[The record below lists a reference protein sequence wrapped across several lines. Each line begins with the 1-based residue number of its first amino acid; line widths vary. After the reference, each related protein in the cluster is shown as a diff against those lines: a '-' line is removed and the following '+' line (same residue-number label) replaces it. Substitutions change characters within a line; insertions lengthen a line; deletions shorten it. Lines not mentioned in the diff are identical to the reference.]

1 MSALA
6 RSIERVIGIG
16 RQAVEP
22 DVGAVAVELDLSI
35 ADLWHGSHR
44 LCSSPVTKAFQ
55 LPRCG
60 VT

>member
-16 RQAVEP
+16 RQAVKP

-44 LCSSPVTKAFQ
+44 LCGSPVTKAFQ
-55 LPRCG
+55 SPRCG